1 MMHLEFEI
9 RNFKYLKHCMSTVTL
24 QQKMNKTKNML
35 GYSHDKQQQG
45 MAFMILSMLLKN
57 NVEKNKRKTNDA
69 EQTT

>member
-1 MMHLEFEI
+1 
-9 RNFKYLKHCMSTVTL
+9 MSTVTL

-57 NVEKNKRKTNDA
+57 NVEKNKRKTNHA